1 MTENF
6 FAEFLYIC
14 EKYLA
19 TFLLSIYIQNKVAKV
34 AKLQKVAEITTNIFV
49 NIVTIL
55 LVGKVVGLNTLR
67 PKSIYQTR
75 YPKVIRPKWI
85 TKKLQKGFFVSAVKV
100 INSRAV

>member
-1 MTENF
+1 LVD
-6 FAEFLYIC
+6 FLNNC

-19 TFLLSIYIQNKVAKV
+19 TFLLSIYIQKWITKV

-75 YPKVIRPKWI
+75 YPKVIQPKWI

-100 INSRAV
+100 INSIAV